1 MDLITIIAIT
11 KVVVISFTIMYF
23 LVDELTEYI
32 KEKKRINKI
41 KEWYIKYKN

>member
-23 LVDELTEYI
+23 LVDELIEHT
-32 KEKKRINKI
+32 KEKKRMNKI
-41 KEWYIKYKN
+41 KEWYVKYKN